1 MTETIKTNQLTPN
14 RKFFVRGKVVYS
26 RIASKIDGKE
36 LIEANIKATQ
46 RGQKPNAKPYT
57 RIQISQAEVVPTDP
71 NGYTIEEQYAQS
83 KFFVSRTHQER
94 GQQFSKDNA
103 GHLPKIYVKDLQ
115 TGEYNQ
121 IENKGELAHG
131 LDVTLML
138 RPYTT
143 STNTGVSL
151 DAILVNEPIRYY
163 GSDASAELEKLGI
176 VLNSNPAFDQA
187 PASNQNNVAQTT
199 YAAPQQAQVAQ
210 QVMTPNPFTNDVIA
224 DQVRQANQV
233 NQVVNP
239 FEQQQ
244 PVISNPWEQQ
254 PVNTQAGIQ
263 PPAQPTLNNQ
273 NRGY

>member
-46 RGQKPNAKPYT
+46 RGQRPNAKPYT
-57 RIQISQAEVVPTDP
+57 RIQISNVEVVPTDP
-71 NGYTIEEQYAQS
+71 AHGLTIEEQYAQS

-103 GHLPKIYVKDLQ
+103 GHLPKIYVRDPQ

-176 VLNSNPAFDQA
+176 ILNSNPAFDQA
-187 PASNQNNVAQTT
+187 QPSQNNVAQTT

-210 QVMTPNPFTNDVIA
+210 QVMAPNPFTNDVIA

-233 NQVVNP
+233 THP
-239 FEQQQ
+239 FEQ
-244 PVISNPWEQQ
+244 PVIPNPWDQQ

-263 PPAQPTLNNQ
+263 PPVQPTLNNQ